1 MKLTIHVTASGAK
14 RLLIV
19 GSALIV
25 LGTAAV
31 GLAAPH
37 TFASGDL
44 LTAADLNNLA
54 IVTNTKNKKTYS
66 RGAVYFG
73 STSSTNG
80 AIAGPGANG
89 YAAAK
94 SLCEQ
99 LPKGSPS
106 AHMCTG
112 DELLRSVQLGISI
125 PAGWYAG
132 SARIAGTANRAC
144 NAWTSKLSTDS
155 GAYWN
160 TPSAGATGSPHA
172 TTCDHAAPVL
182 CCD

>member
-1 MKLTIHVTASGAK
+1 MKIHVTASGAK

-31 GLAAPH
+31 VLAAPH
-37 TFASGDL
+37 TFGSGDL

-54 IVTNTKNKKTYS
+54 VVTHGTKKYS

-80 AIAGPGANG
+80 AIAAAGANG

-94 SLCEQ
+94 ALCQ
-99 LPKGSPS
+99 SVAGGSPT

-112 DELLRSVQLGISI
+112 DELVRSVQLGIGI
-125 PAGWYAG
+125 PSGWYA
-132 SARIAGTANRAC
+132 
-144 NAWTSKLSTDS
+144 S
-155 GAYWN
+155 GAWQPNSANSSCQAWSSSANIDTAPYWYV
-160 TPSAGATGSPHA
+160 PSVGATGFPSA
-172 TTCDHAAPVL
+172 TSCDKTAPVL